1 MPKRGRHGT
10 LHRPSEKRR
19 ARHVA
24 EFAGRRNV
32 RDFDTKDRPAMPAR
46 GAIGKRLRCVDP
58 IP

>member
-1 MPKRGRHGT
+1 MPKRGRHGMP
-10 LHRPSEKRR
+10 HRSSEKRF
-19 ARHVA
+19 ARHAA

-32 RDFDTKDRPAMPAR
+32 RDFDMRDRTAMPAR